1 MNKIIENSFLIT
13 ESIPNN
19 QKFSRQVGEFMLPPK
34 FKRLIC
40 MMLHDIFQT
49 WSASILTR
57 YYVYYI
63 YMPHVRIGEDWT
75 CCYKFSTTVGNHPPT
90 YMHLLYARFME
101 TNHELERK
109 IWKGSV
115 FELAAT
121 STSNICIFSF
131 YFRER
136 KMLYIT
142 TLENNV

>member
-1 MNKIIENSFLIT
+1 MCELERTEPTVVRFQPLLAIIH
-13 ESIPNN
+13 
-19 QKFSRQVGEFMLPPK
+19 
-34 FKRLIC
+34 
-40 MMLHDIFQT
+40 LHI
-49 WSASILTR
+49 
-57 YYVYYI
+57 
-63 YMPHVRIGEDWT
+63 
-75 CCYKFSTTVGNHPPT
+75 

>member
-1 MNKIIENSFLIT
+1 MNT
-13 ESIPNN
+13 ESIPKN
-19 QKFSRQVGEFMLPPK
+19 QKLSRQVWEFMVSLK
-34 FKRLIC
+34 FKLFIC
-40 MMLHDIFQT
+40 MMLLDIFQT
-49 WSASILTR
+49 WSASILTW
-57 YYVYYI
+57 YI
-63 YMPHVRIGEDWT
+63 LHYMPHVRIGEDWT
-75 CCYKFSTTVGNHPPT
+75 CCYKLSTTVGNHPPT

-115 FELAAT
+115 LELAAT

-131 YFRER
+131 YYRER

>member
-1 MNKIIENSFLIT
+1 MNT
-13 ESIPNN
+13 ESIPKN
-19 QKFSRQVGEFMLPPK
+19 QKLSRQVWEFMVSLK
-34 FKRLIC
+34 FKLFIC
-40 MMLHDIFQT
+40 MMLLDIFQT
-49 WSASILTR
+49 WSASILTW
-57 YYVYYI
+57 YI
-63 YMPHVRIGEDWT
+63 LHYMPHVRIGEDWT
-75 CCYKFSTTVGNHPPT
+75 CCYKLSTTVGNHPPT

>member
-1 MNKIIENSFLIT
+1 MGVHGFPKIQTFHLYDVTGHLPNLVSKHINMIYIT
-13 ESIPNN
+13 LYAPCANWRGLN
-19 QKFSRQVGEFMLPPK
+19 
-34 FKRLIC
+34 
-40 MMLHDIFQT
+40 
-49 WSASILTR
+49 
-57 YYVYYI
+57 
-63 YMPHVRIGEDWT
+63 
-75 CCYKFSTTVGNHPPT
+75 CCYKLSTTVGNHPPT